1 MMRVMMLES
10 ALDSQLKDAF
20 GILSV
25 VYYIE
30 IYK

>member
-10 ALDSQLKDAF
+10 ALDSQLKGAF
-20 GILSV
+20 DRISV